1 MLWVRKRTV
10 SMRRFFWA
18 PQVRACNWK
27 LFILYLNQNIYCKEP
42 PQWDDSFEN
51 HWYERV
57 TENDLSSISMKTYVV
72 GSQYSLLILFQS
84 RLNETVLLS
93 NQKHT
98 AAGPQIRA
106 CSSWRLFIL
115 FLNHN
120 IYCGYSKRPPQ
131 WDGQWDGSFERPQN
145 THFYWWIKYNCNF
158 TLLAAIMAHVRS
170 RVRVFAPK
178 KWARL
183 FLRFQW
189 RLWLLQTSSYKKAM
203 GHVEWGFSPTP
214 ANKPFL
220 WWTVRFRLCKWTT
233 ENAML
238 ERKSNLWSLSVR
250 IADV

>member
-1 MLWVRKRTV
+1 MGCRPPNWKL
-10 SMRRFFWA
+10 FILFWA

-57 TENDLSSISMKTYVV
+57 TETDLSSFSMKTYVV
-72 GSQYSLLILFQS
+72 GSQYSLLIPFQS

-115 FLNHN
+115 FLNHT

-131 WDGQWDGSFERPQN
+131 WDGEWDGSFERPQN

-178 KWARL
+178 NEHVFSYCFSGDSDCYRL
-183 FLRFQW
+183 LHTR
-189 RLWLLQTSSYKKAM
+189 RLSGWVVT
-203 GHVEWGFSPTP
+203 WF
-214 ANKPFL
+214 
-220 WWTVRFRLCKWTT
+220 
-233 ENAML
+233 
-238 ERKSNLWSLSVR
+238 
-250 IADV
+250 